1 MKQRTYGLIM
11 EAPQEDGT
19 VFRAGV
25 FNEVEVRA
33 AAGITMA
40 LGTYAFVYANF
51 AKEFL
56 PIKVV
61 TTFFLVDFLI
71 RVTLGIHRS
80 PVGLASRWITRGRPP
95 EWVSAKPKRFAWTL
109 GLVMSAG
116 MTVITNVNIHGWLP
130 RSVCLMCLTLMWLE
144 SVLGLCLGCQVHA
157 LLVRRGWAAKDE
169 AYEVCAGGVCEVVTA
184 PAKQVSELAG
194 NVT

>member
-1 MKQRTYGLIM
+1 MRQRTYGLILD
-11 EAPQEDGT
+11 EPRPDGT
-19 VFRAGV
+19 VFRSGV

-56 PIKVV
+56 PIKCV

-71 RVTLGIHRS
+71 RVTVGIHRS
-80 PVGLASRWITRGRPP
+80 PVGIASRWITRRRPP

-109 GLVMSAG
+109 GLIMSAG
-116 MTVITNVNIHGWLP
+116 MTGITNSNIHGWLP
-130 RSVCLMCLTLMWLE
+130 RSVCLICLALMWLE
-144 SVLGLCLGCQVHA
+144 SVLGLCLGCEIHA

-169 AYEVCAGGVCEVVTA
+169 AYEVCAGGVCEVVEA
-184 PAKQVSELAG
+184 PVDRVHEPAAG
-194 NVT
+194 